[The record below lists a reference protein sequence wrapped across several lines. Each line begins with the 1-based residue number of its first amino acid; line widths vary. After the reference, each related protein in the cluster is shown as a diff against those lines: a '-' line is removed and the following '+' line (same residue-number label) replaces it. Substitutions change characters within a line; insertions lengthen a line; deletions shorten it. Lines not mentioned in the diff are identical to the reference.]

1 MAYTYS
7 YGIHI
12 PTATAYTYLQLWR
25 THSYSYG
32 IHIPT
37 ATAINSHSGHMYVH
51 SKEKVTAFIK
61 TSKKEASYIVLCHPK
76 GHFDDN
82 VAVSKFIQ
90 KHCLIS
96 HSNVG
101 TSTYIQ
107 KNIQRANLYVHIH
120 LKEHYSD
127 GVMSTIIQKN
137 HSESKVGMFT
147 FI

>member
-1 MAYTYS
+1 MAYSYS

-12 PTATAYTYLQLWR
+12 PTATAYTYLQLR
-25 THSYSYG
+25 HTHTYSYG

-37 ATAINSHSGHMYVH
+37 ATAINSHSGHMYVN

-82 VAVSKFIQ
+82 VAVSKFSQ

-107 KNIQRANLYVHIH
+107 KNIQFVCSHSFKRTLQRWCYVHNNS
-120 LKEHYSD
+120 KEP
-127 GVMSTIIQKN
+127 
-137 HSESKVGMFT
+137 F
-147 FI
+147 